1 MSVQGSISSRG
12 EKALPTKGRHRV
24 LVATIAA
31 QSIEYYDFLIY
42 GTAASLVFNTQFF
55 PAENPVAGILASFAT
70 FAVGFAGRPLGAA
83 VFGHYGDKFGRKPA
97 LLVAMMLMAVSSML
111 IGLLPNYT
119 SAGVLAPILLV
130 ALRLGQGVSVGG
142 HFGGATL
149 MSLENAPPNRRGLF
163 GALPQLGVV
172 VGMVGGTLTFLL
184 ISNITTAEQF
194 ASWGWRIPFLLSF
207 VMFPVAWFVHRYIE
221 DTPEFR
227 RADAKLADH
236 KRTAPRSSVVQVLRN
251 PKQVLLVAFTF
262 IPATIMF
269 YVIAAGLLHYGTD
282 DLKIPKNTMLT
293 VVMLSMIAF
302 AVGTIGF
309 ALLSDVV
316 GRRVVYAGGAVA
328 AGAWAF
334 ALFPL
339 VDTRSFPLML
349 CAACVGQLTVGAMF
363 GPGTALFAEAFPPRV
378 RYSGASIGNQLANI
392 LGAGFAPLIMV
403 ALLAATH
410 STVSVSLY
418 IAAGSVV
425 SLIAVSMLRVGNG
438 EPVAKS

>member
-1 MSVQGSISSRG
+1 M
-12 EKALPTKGRHRV
+12 PTKGRRRV

-119 SAGVLAPILLV
+119 TAGVLAPILLV

-149 MSLENAPPNRRGLF
+149 MSLENAPPNSRGLF

-194 ASWGWRIPFLLSF
+194 ASW
-207 VMFPVAWFVHRYIE
+207 
-221 DTPEFR
+221 
-227 RADAKLADH
+227 
-236 KRTAPRSSVVQVLRN
+236 
-251 PKQVLLVAFTF
+251 
-262 IPATIMF
+262 
-269 YVIAAGLLHYGTD
+269 
-282 DLKIPKNTMLT
+282 
-293 VVMLSMIAF
+293 
-302 AVGTIGF
+302 
-309 ALLSDVV
+309 
-316 GRRVVYAGGAVA
+316 AGGS
-328 AGAWAF
+328 
-334 ALFPL
+334 
-339 VDTRSFPLML
+339 RSF
-349 CAACVGQLTVGAMF
+349 
-363 GPGTALFAEAFPPRV
+363 
-378 RYSGASIGNQLANI
+378 SAS
-392 LGAGFAPLIMV
+392 
-403 ALLAATH
+403 
-410 STVSVSLY
+410 
-418 IAAGSVV
+418 
-425 SLIAVSMLRVGNG
+425 
-438 EPVAKS
+438 